1 MMGKNKVF
9 IAIGIIV
16 ALLAA
21 AAGGYMYYKRTPT
34 YTFNLIKEA
43 VEKHDYDTFSRH
55 VDTENIISCAYDDL
69 MAAALDD
76 DDTDESIK
84 GFADGFIKML
94 KPGIVGALDD
104 SVKQFVKTGKRVIVK
119 MHSRKRRIIWTASR
133 RLTISKRKRT
143 LIT

>member
-55 VDTENIISCAYDDL
+55 VDTENRC
-69 MAAALDD
+69 LD
-76 DDTDESIK
+76 K
-84 GFADGFIKML
+84 
-94 KPGIVGALDD
+94 
-104 SVKQFVKTGKRVIVK
+104 
-119 MHSRKRRIIWTASR
+119 
-133 RLTISKRKRT
+133 
-143 LIT
+143 